1 MYVRRDVRCGSA
13 RMRALVGYQRS
24 QILIPTDLTT
34 QWKWSRWRSSERA
47 ANVTTL
53 HSCHRS
59 RCIARNVDPNAEVC
73 GQNGYQTATVVF
85 TSVTQKAYSRVEIL
99 PRSIGSQKVGVD
111 VGAPGQRGNT
121 VSVTTAAQP
130 LPPNQRRTIDSP
142 TLALRRTSLIFPPA
156 TKRVSMDVIR
166 FPALSNSGFRIT

>member
-1 MYVRRDVRCGSA
+1 M
-13 RMRALVGYQRS
+13 
-24 QILIPTDLTT
+24 IPTDLTT

-73 GQNGYQTATVVF
+73 GQNGYQTATVVL
-85 TSVTQKAYSRVEIL
+85 TSVTQKAYCIR

-111 VGAPGQRGNT
+111 VGVPGHRQHNISCPAPP
-121 VSVTTAAQP
+121 S
-130 LPPNQRRTIDSP
+130 NQGRTMDSP
-142 TLALRRTSLIFPPA
+142 TLASMRMSLYIPASHTRNVNGCHSVSRFEQLRFQEKEQRARIF
-156 TKRVSMDVIR
+156 
-166 FPALSNSGFRIT
+166 NS